1 MKGFEERL
9 ERFEELNEKISE
21 GNIPLD
27 EAVGLFEEGIKLAKS
42 LEKDLSRVERKVE
55 LLVNQPESSD
65 DEPNLELFPDLS
77 EETGEEGAPL

>member
-9 ERFEELNEKISE
+9 SRLENLNDKISE

-27 EAVGLFEEGIKLAKS
+27 EAVALFEEGIKLAKS
-42 LEKDLSRVERKVE
+42 LEKDLSKVERKVE
-55 LLVNQPESSD
+55 LLVNQPDTPE

-77 EETGEEGAPL
+77 QEEREE

>member
-9 ERFEELNEKISE
+9 ARLEELNDKISE

-42 LEKDLSRVERKVE
+42 LEKDLSKVERRVE
-55 LLVNQPESSD
+55 LLVNQPETPQE
-65 DEPNLELFPDLS
+65 EPNLELFPDLS
-77 EETGEEGAPL
+77 ENDQHE